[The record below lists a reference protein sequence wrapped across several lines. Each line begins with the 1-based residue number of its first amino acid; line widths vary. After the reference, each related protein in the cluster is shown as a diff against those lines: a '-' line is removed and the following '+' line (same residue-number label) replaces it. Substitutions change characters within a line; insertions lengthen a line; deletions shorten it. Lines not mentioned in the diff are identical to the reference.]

1 MTELELLLMRVA
13 GLSELET
20 KDLLK
25 LLSSL
30 ESFDRDHLSKLKLLL
45 METGLLE
52 MDANNSVE
60 LLVKLRSSH
69 EPSIL

>member
-25 LLSSL
+25 LLGSL
-30 ESFDRDHLSKLKLLL
+30 ESFDMEHLSKLKLLL

-60 LLVKLRSSH
+60 LLVKLRSD
-69 EPSIL
+69 